1 MSKETRWLVKK
12 TCWLVTGGLAIV
24 LGAIYLVS
32 FFLGRYEQAQ
42 SIPTKEPISTHHV
55 TCTTNGHTRT
65 TEIDVVE
72 IDGVEYLVARTN
84 NGVSICRK

>member
-1 MSKETRWLVKK
+1 MNKN
-12 TCWLVTGGLAIV
+12 TCWLVAGASALILGGT
-24 LGAIYLVS
+24 YLVS
-32 FFLGRYEQAQ
+32 FFHSRYEQAQ
-42 SIPTKEPISTHHV
+42 NVPKMQPVDTYHV
-55 TCTTNGHTRT
+55 TCTTNGHART